1 MEGRNESECS
11 HASSVKKSTSS
22 PSGTKRWTPAESRYF
37 IRFMANQVEQGLKV
51 DKGFKP
57 QAIQG
62 AIRAMKDM
70 FGVLVTEGNVGNHL
84 RTIWKRWARIKKLK
98 DMSGVGW
105 DNNLK
110 IIIMGEAEYR
120 DYIQVHVQDEPYL
133 NKPIEDYDLLELI
146 CGNDQAGGHYAIQN
160 DRTQIGTNMDFDTT
174 PGPRSPDENFVDL
187 STGDADAHDASPFGN
202 TQAGASEHTSATSPQ
217 RKKGKS
223 KRKAN
228 TDDELIRELA
238 ITINKAFKSVRSNQS
253 LTFTK
258 ELSEECM
265 KLKEFGYSTRQIR
278 RVYEHLMMDDA
289 RARMFFGMG
298 EEMRKDWLEEFFE
311 SFG

>member
-1 MEGRNESECS
+1 MEGHNASECS
-11 HASSVKKSTSS
+11 HASSIKKSTSR

-37 IRFMANQVEQGLKV
+37 IRFMASQVEQGLKV

-70 FGVLVTEGNVGNHL
+70 FGVMVTEGNVGNHL
-84 RTIWKRWARIKKLK
+84 RTIRKRWARIKKLK

-110 IIIMGEAEYR
+110 VIIMGEAEYR

-133 NKPIEDYDLLELI
+133 NKPIEDYDLFEII
-146 CGNDQAGGHYAIQN
+146 CGNDQARGHYAIQS
-160 DRTQIGTNMDFDTT
+160 DGTQIGTNMDFETP
-174 PGPRSPDENFVDL
+174 PGPR
-187 STGDADAHDASPFGN
+187 HDASPSVN
-202 TQAGASEHTSATSPQ
+202 PQVGASEHTSATSPQ

-223 KRKAN
+223 KHKAN
-228 TDDELIRELA
+228 TDDEPIRELA
-238 ITINKAFKSVRSNQS
+238 TTINKAFESVRSSQS

-265 KLKEFGYSTRQIR
+265 KLKEFGYSARQIR